1 MSCDVRYNILSPF
14 VIFLTLYSRPRKKV
28 LQVMIFKL
36 FFLYSMANDE
46 DDDQKDTNSFHM
58 IARMQI
64 IASCLQC
71 DMVNKFL
78 CISSTLHYFS
88 FFFGKSSPQT
98 ISCSW
103 RVHMYLYIQCRHQLV
118 LFILVNAK
126 VGYSWLRKKLKHH
139 TSTFHFTILSLILLS
154 LLQTTKQI
162 LQQKELTKKKYIS
175 PQNAIKV

>member
-28 LQVMIFKL
+28 LQVMIFKF

-64 IASCLQC
+64 IASCLQS

-98 ISCSW
+98 ISCS
-103 RVHMYLYIQCRHQLV
+103 
-118 LFILVNAK
+118 
-126 VGYSWLRKKLKHH
+126 
-139 TSTFHFTILSLILLS
+139 
-154 LLQTTKQI
+154 
-162 LQQKELTKKKYIS
+162 
-175 PQNAIKV
+175 